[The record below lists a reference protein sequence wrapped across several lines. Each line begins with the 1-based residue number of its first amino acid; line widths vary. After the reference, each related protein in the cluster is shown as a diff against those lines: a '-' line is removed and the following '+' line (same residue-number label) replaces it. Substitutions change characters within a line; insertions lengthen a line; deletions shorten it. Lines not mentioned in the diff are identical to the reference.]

1 MSRPRR
7 KKRTRTRPSNATG
20 QRVKHGPKNHR
31 PLQIPD
37 DTVRDK
43 YFEKFVII
51 LLLGFGIYIS
61 VLYFGHQVVPN
72 SDFTA
77 FVGVAKQLLDFKVP
91 SSFKRVPML
100 GLLQV
105 GLSKLVG
112 GQHPELT
119 AGWLLNAILY
129 PINLILLYL
138 LSRKVLGKPAIWF
151 ALIAIINPWTI
162 KLMVQPIAETTLTFF
177 ILLTFYFM
185 LRRSRWCYL
194 FACIT
199 TMVRYEGVVLIM
211 AAFLWDMID
220 SKTKRERIMAFVYS
234 AMASVPVAIWML
246 GTRLTWKSS
255 QSHYIHH
262 YTGSKNSLS
271 YFPSNLWQVSVG
283 SLFRT
288 TTEASL
294 QTMASISKTVLV
306 ASLIIALV
314 YCLYKRRWDVAALF
328 FFLGFYFFIHAL
340 RANAHYRYCVP
351 ASWLILLLCFYG
363 IQSMWRLINGS
374 NRIPRPMVIIMQVVV
389 LIVAGI
395 WMIILMPMLPKLAPY
410 SKTSVSLP
418 YVAMGLIGL
427 HCMAQAVV
435 YRTRGLL
442 YAMTF
447 SVLACLMIVSSHF
460 MLVRQV
466 GNGNGDKEFKL
477 LADWYVENAAPG
489 EKMVTSLPHVVTL
502 FAPDYTNNFIKTSRV
517 GGKDTQGFIAA
528 CVERN
533 ITYIAWDSRIG
544 FMPNNSYYRRW
555 RIGRIAPLIEPAG
568 GRSLGLE
575 FLQQI
580 GVSNRRFINIFRL
593 RKPNLPARPTATKTE
608 NKN

>member
-1 MSRPRR
+1 M
-7 KKRTRTRPSNATG
+7 
-20 QRVKHGPKNHR
+20 
-31 PLQIPD
+31 QIPD

-43 YFEKFVII
+43 YFERFVII

-138 LSRKVLGKPAIWF
+138 LSRRVLGKPAIWF

-162 KLMVQPIAETTLTFF
+162 KLMVQPIAETTLIFF

-185 LRRSRWCYL
+185 FRRSRWCYL

-220 SKTKRERIMAFVYS
+220 SKNKRQRIRAFIYS

-255 QSHYIHH
+255 KSHYIHH
-262 YTGSKNSLS
+262 YTSSKNSLS
-271 YFPSNLWQVSVG
+271 YFPSNLWQVSVS

-288 TTEASL
+288 TTEASF

-306 ASLIIALV
+306 AALIFALA
-314 YCLYKRRWDVAALF
+314 YGLYKRRWNVVALF
-328 FFLGFYFFIHAL
+328 LFLVCYFFIHSL
-340 RANAHYRYCVP
+340 RANAHHRYCVP
-351 ASWLILLLCFYG
+351 VAWLILLLCFYG
-363 IQSMWRLINGS
+363 LQSIWRLLNGS
-374 NRIPRPMVIIMQVVV
+374 DRIPRPMIIIMQV
-389 LIVAGI
+389 IVIIVTGT
-395 WMIILMPMLPKLAPY
+395 WMITLMPMLPKLAPY
-410 SKTSVSLP
+410 SRISTSLP
-418 YVAMGLIGL
+418 YVAMGILVL
-427 HCMAQAVV
+427 LLLVRAMF
-435 YRTRGLL
+435 YKTRGLL
-442 YAMTF
+442 YYLAF
-447 SVLACLMIVSSHF
+447 STLACLMIVSNQYMF
-460 MLVRQV
+460 VRQV

-489 EKMVTSLPHVVTL
+489 EKMVTSLPHVVNL
-502 FAPDYTNNFIKTSRV
+502 FAPDYRDNFIKTSRI

-528 CVERN
+528 CVKKN
-533 ITYIAWDSRIG
+533 VTYIAWDSRIG

-555 RIGRIAPLIEPAG
+555 RMGRIAPLIEPAG

-580 GVSNRRFINIFRL
+580 RISKRRFINIFRL
-593 RKPNLPARPTATKTE
+593 RKPNLPARPAATKPK
-608 NKN
+608 NKH